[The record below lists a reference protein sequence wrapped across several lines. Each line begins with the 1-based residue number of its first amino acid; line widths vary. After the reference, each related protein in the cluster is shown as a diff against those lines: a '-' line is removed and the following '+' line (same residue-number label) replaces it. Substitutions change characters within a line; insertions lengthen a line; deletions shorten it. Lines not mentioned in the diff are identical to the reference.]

1 MIKKQ
6 STIHQYCEY
15 PAEVNVLVAK
25 WIVQVPINDQYISYK
40 TDWRLVSNYIKRIGF
55 LAVLRKIRSR
65 LGESVRNQKIAGIG
79 YGFVVNNDPE
89 IKKGQPILFFAPNHN
104 PRLNVLV
111 VRRELFIPVE
121 TQPISTE
128 ITISGLPDEI
138 VQFSGWSPYSGVPIK
153 NELVKASLVGL
164 AKFVGKVDPPNTYPD
179 LKDHINFP
187 DANSC
192 KPKVVLFGLGNYAK
206 TVILPNIRQNLHLAR
221 VHEIDPDQI
230 LGFKGLGS
238 VSIDTSPKPRE
249 DLKFDAWFIAGFHHT
264 HADIAIKAI
273 ESGSAAVIEKPL
285 ATNMDQYNKFLRT
298 VQVAG
303 ARPFFSCFQKRYSKM
318 NEFLFEDLGFAAGDR
333 VNMHA
338 IVFEIPLPKNHWY
351 NWPNSGSR
359 LISNGCHWID
369 YFMFLNQYCEVAEF
383 DVWRPCGTDVTV
395 SVKLKNGAYLSLSL
409 TDVGSPRLGVRD
421 YIQLRVAD
429 LTVTMVDGHSY
440 VAENRNR
447 IIRQTQIDP
456 MSSYRRMYQDISK
469 RIALGMPGDEIE
481 SLRSTELTLWLE
493 YAAGL
498 GSRLKP
504 KI

>member
-1 MIKKQ
+1 
-6 STIHQYCEY
+6 
-15 PAEVNVLVAK
+15 
-25 WIVQVPINDQYISYK
+25 
-40 TDWRLVSNYIKRIGF
+40 
-55 LAVLRKIRSR
+55 
-65 LGESVRNQKIAGIG
+65 
-79 YGFVVNNDPE
+79 
-89 IKKGQPILFFAPNHN
+89 
-104 PRLNVLV
+104 
-111 VRRELFIPVE
+111 
-121 TQPISTE
+121 
-128 ITISGLPDEI
+128 
-138 VQFSGWSPYSGVPIK
+138 
-153 NELVKASLVGL
+153 
-164 AKFVGKVDPPNTYPD
+164 
-179 LKDHINFP
+179 
-187 DANSC
+187 
-192 KPKVVLFGLGNYAK
+192 
-206 TVILPNIRQNLHLAR
+206 
-221 VHEIDPDQI
+221 
-230 LGFKGLGS
+230 
-238 VSIDTSPKPRE
+238 
-249 DLKFDAWFIAGFHHT
+249 
-264 HADIAIKAI
+264 
-273 ESGSAAVIEKPL
+273 
-285 ATNMDQYNKFLRT
+285 
-298 VQVAG
+298 
-303 ARPFFSCFQKRYSKM
+303 M